1 MTAGFQ
7 VLFVGAV
14 VVVGEFP
21 YLLPSGG
28 SVGEL
33 TEDVTADG
41 ECVLAVGGGHG
52 GGHGPE
58 SG

>member
-7 VLFVGAV
+7 ALFVGAV
-14 VVVGEFP
+14 AVVGEFP

-33 TEDVTADG
+33 TEGVTADG

-52 GGHGPE
+52 CGHGPE
-58 SG
+58 AG

>member
-7 VLFVGAV
+7 VLFVGAFAGA
-14 VVVGEFP
+14 GEFP

-33 TEDVTADG
+33 TENVTTDG
-41 ECVLAVGGGHG
+41 ECALAVGVGHWGGHELEAG
-52 GGHGPE
+52 
-58 SG
+58 